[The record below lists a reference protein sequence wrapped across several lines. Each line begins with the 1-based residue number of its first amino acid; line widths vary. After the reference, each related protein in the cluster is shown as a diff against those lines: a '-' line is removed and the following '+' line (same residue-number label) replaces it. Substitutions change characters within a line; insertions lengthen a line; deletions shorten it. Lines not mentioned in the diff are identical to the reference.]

1 MYRVSILGETN
12 DGISIDRELG
22 EFDTKEQAVNLCEQ
36 LNELLRD
43 KLLCIFRDLL
53 EWRFDVSVQD
63 IDGTYTCI
71 GIMDSENDKRKV
83 TYDDRRFLQRFINEF
98 AEFEFRVEQFVK
110 SL

>member
-1 MYRVSILGETN
+1 MKMYRVNILGETN
-12 DGISIDRELG
+12 DGIPIDRELG

-43 KLLCIFRDLL
+43 KLLCIYRDLL

-71 GIMDSENDKRKV
+71 GIMDSDKDELK
-83 TYDDRRFLQRFINEF
+83 EC
-98 AEFEFRVEQFVK
+98 
-110 SL
+110 